1 MANDMSMDAKSA
13 TKYPLTHAPRRG
25 KIMMKELKKMHKNQQ
40 GFTLVELMIVVA
52 IIGILAAIA
61 IPQYM
66 NYIANSK
73 LATCKAN
80 TDVAVNFVTSELA
93 KRAQFAAT
101 ALGTDATATADVD
114 LNAGGKRDPYSG
126 AAAFTVGA
134 AAGGVGTCVT
144 MISAADLS
152 SAVPT
157 VLVGGNITVIPGTMY
172 TDPNGNAMPPIVIAV
187 E

>member
-1 MANDMSMDAKSA
+1 
-13 TKYPLTHAPRRG
+13 
-25 KIMMKELKKMHKNQQ
+25 MMKNLKKIHKNQQ

-80 TDVAVNFVTSELA
+80 NDVAVNYVTSELA
-93 KRAQFAAT
+93 KRAQFT
-101 ALGTDATATADVD
+101 STGLGTDATATSTTD
-114 LNAGGKRDPYSG
+114 LSAGGKRDPYSG
-126 AAAFTVGA
+126 AAAFNTAAGA
-134 AAGGVGTCVT
+134 ATDCVTVVSVDDLSATTGALVAGGTVT
-144 MISAADLS
+144 VTSGGMNG
-152 SAVPT
+152 AVAT
-157 VLVGGNITVIPGTMY
+157 TIN
-172 TDPNGNAMPPIVIAV
+172 V

>member
-1 MANDMSMDAKSA
+1 MLMDAKSA

-101 ALGTDATATADVD
+101 GLGTTATTGAVAA

-126 AAAFTVGA
+126 VAAFAVGTGAGA
-134 AAGGVGTCVT
+134 AGSCITLISATDLTSLTAGGVGPLGQFTVT
-144 MISAADLS
+144 
-152 SAVPT
+152 
-157 VLVGGNITVIPGTMY
+157 PGVMNTTGVV
-172 TDPNGNAMPPIVIAV
+172 TDIRI